1 MGTSQ
6 FSLRW
11 LLGVKSPSEEVRKQA
26 NKLIVKPFK
35 KGLKQG
41 KKDFEKYKA
50 VRKKFERKWL
60 KQNQSWA
67 DTRQKKKA
75 LEKAFLK
82 KYPQWSFHIQA
93 ERIRRKWMKN

>member
-1 MGTSQ
+1 MDISK
-6 FSLRW
+6 R
-11 LLGVKSPSEEVRKQA
+11 LLYKALGIKSPSAEMREKA
-26 NKLIVKPFK
+26 IKYIVKPFK

-60 KQNQSWA
+60 KQNQTWS

-75 LEKAFLK
+75 MEKAFLK
-82 KYPQWSFHIQA
+82 KYPQYSSYIQL
-93 ERIRRKWMKN
+93 ERLGRKCKI